1 MTTTMDEPAAGRAAA
16 PPDGLP
22 RLLPLVPGVPE
33 DLRAH
38 LARYGRPPY
47 RGGPGL
53 LVHGVKAAGLT
64 GRGGAAFPVSRKLAI
79 VAQAR
84 GRKVITFIRCRCA

>member
-1 MTTTMDEPAAGRAAA
+1 MTTA
-16 PPDGLP
+16 PMSEIVKETANDALP

-47 RGGPGL
+47 RGGPGM
-53 LVHGVKAAGLT
+53 LT
-64 GRGGAAFPVSRKLAI
+64 
-79 VAQAR
+79 
-84 GRKVITFIRCRCA
+84 